1 MYGNNGLQKPSKAW
15 DLLQLTR
22 IVDYEL
28 LSYQN
33 TISSCAKCFF
43 LMHPLSFKDAPWQ
56 DTSCARPADL
66 QPSHW
71 SMCQELLA
79 QRNWYSYD
87 MLGMREQIPTFH
99 GLTSHLPKAFSL
111 QGWFFRFKG
120 LENPIQDRYG
130 QIGVEALR
138 LNLPLVASSKS
149 LLSLW
154 LAALQSEQIALDITW
169 SLSWFGW

>member
-1 MYGNNGLQKPSKAW
+1 
-15 DLLQLTR
+15 
-22 IVDYEL
+22 
-28 LSYQN
+28 
-33 TISSCAKCFF
+33 
-43 LMHPLSFKDAPWQ
+43 
-56 DTSCARPADL
+56 
-66 QPSHW
+66 
-71 SMCQELLA
+71 
-79 QRNWYSYD
+79 

-99 GLTSHLPKAFSL
+99 GLTSHLPKTWSL

-154 LAALQSEQIALDITW
+154 LAALQSEQIALDIT
-169 SLSWFGW
+169 